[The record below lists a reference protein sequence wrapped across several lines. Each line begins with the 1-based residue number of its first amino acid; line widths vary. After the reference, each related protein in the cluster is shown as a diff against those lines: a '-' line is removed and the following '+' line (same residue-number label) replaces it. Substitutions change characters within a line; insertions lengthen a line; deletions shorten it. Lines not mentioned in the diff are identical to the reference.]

1 MDFKKVLGPLLGLLL
16 LGGVGLGV
24 WYSFTDKSATDQTV
38 ARAANRITVRVVSGS
53 EKIPLLKDERLA
65 KVLDKHGITLDA
77 HKAGSREIAGLS
89 DLRTY
94 DVAFPAGQPAAEKIR
109 LTTGAKRSA
118 TAFAT
123 PMVVASWKP
132 IAETLAANG
141 IVKQEAGA
149 YWIVD
154 MGKLLELMASGKRW
168 RELPN
173 NASFS
178 VGKSVLVS
186 TTNVSTSNSAAQ
198 FLALA
203 SYLFNGSEVVA
214 TSEQADQAA
223 RKVGP
228 LFARQGYQESSSSGP
243 FEDYLSIGMGKTP
256 LVWIYEAQFLEHALQ
271 RGVKPDMVLLYP
283 RPTIFT
289 KHVMVALSDKGTRF
303 IDAMADPAALAI
315 AAEYGYRS
323 ESASSLE
330 GIRSSAKAKG
340 LTLPD
345 LVDLVDPPAY
355 DMLERMIVAI
365 ENARDNPSSANPA
378 NPASTS
384 GPARLPPPDPAQQL
398 PRPQIRDTVKE
409 KTR

>member
-1 MDFKKVLGPLLGLLL
+1 MDFKKVLGPLLGLVLL
-16 LGGVGLGV
+16 AGVGLGV
-24 WYSFTDKSATDQTV
+24 WYSFSDKTATVQET
-38 ARAANRITVRVVSGS
+38 ARAANRVTVRVVSGS

-65 KVLDKHGITLDA
+65 KVLDKQGITLEV
-77 HKAGSREIAGLS
+77 HKAGSREIASLP
-89 DLRTY
+89 DLKTY

-109 LTTGAKRSA
+109 VNTGAKKSA

-141 IVKQEAGA
+141 IVKQKAGA

-168 RELPN
+168 RDLPN
-173 NASFS
+173 NTGFA

-203 SYLFNGSEVVA
+203 SYLFNGAEVVA
-214 TSEQADQAA
+214 TGEQADRAA
-223 RKVGP
+223 AKVGP
-228 LFARQGYQESSSSGP
+228 LFARQGFQESSSSGP
-243 FEDYLSIGMGKTP
+243 FEDYLAIGMGKTP
-256 LVWIYEAQFLEHALQ
+256 LVWIYEAQFLEQAMQ
-271 RGVKPDMVLLYP
+271 RSVKPEMVLLYP
-283 RPTIFT
+283 KPTLFT
-289 KHVMVALSDKGTRF
+289 KHVMVALSDKGNRF
-303 IDAMADPAALAI
+303 LEAMADPAALAI

-323 ESASSLE
+323 DNPAGLES
-330 GIRSSAKAKG
+330 IRQGAKAKG

-345 LVDLVDPPAY
+345 LVDLVDAPSF
-355 DMLERMIVAI
+355 DLLERMIVAI
-365 ENARDNPSSANPA
+365 ETAKGGATAPTPLALPAPDTSRTLPPA
-378 NPASTS
+378 N
-384 GPARLPPPDPAQQL
+384 
-398 PRPQIRDTVKE
+398 IRETAKE